1 MMELGS
7 NLFVLLSSLDYFI
20 SSSAQGIAARLVE
33 MSIGRLEIR
42 YLPWFAA
49 KTSLHIAS
57 ASGR

>member
-7 NLFVLLSSLDYFI
+7 NFCVWLSSLGYFI

-33 MSIGRLEIR
+33 ISIGRLEIR
-42 YLPWFAA
+42 YLPRLAA
-49 KTSLHIAS
+49 QTLLHIAS